1 MLEWLSHPE
10 NSKPLGLLIF
20 FVTFLGILWFVFGNK
35 QRGQKLES
43 YKDIPF
49 LDEEEQA
56 PGVRP
61 GAAKAGD
68 GEGGARTG
76 SDMKGKS

>member
-20 FVTFLGILWFVFGNK
+20 FVTFLGILWFVFGNR

-49 LDEEEQA
+49 LDEEGQGPA
-56 PGVRP
+56 AQPGTPKV
-61 GAAKAGD
+61 GD
-68 GEGGARTG
+68 GEGVASPG
-76 SDMKGKS
+76 SDTKGNS